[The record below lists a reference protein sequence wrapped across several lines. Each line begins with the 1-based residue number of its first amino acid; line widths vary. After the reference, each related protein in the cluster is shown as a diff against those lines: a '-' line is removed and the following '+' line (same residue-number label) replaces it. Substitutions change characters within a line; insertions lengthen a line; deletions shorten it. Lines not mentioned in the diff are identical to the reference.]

1 MSKKND
7 KQKDIEAEE
16 IKKVERE
23 FIPQE
28 KILEEKMINGLLNYV
43 REGKLPKGGNSIF
56 MDCYN
61 IIYNYTD
68 KQIGDFI
75 LEYHNAIVKKA
86 CTECYEKLKSLQGL
100 DFIDSFISYTDRLN
114 TLIFNLSRMFL
125 YISI

>member
-28 KILEEKMINGLLNYV
+28 KILEEKIINGLLNYV

-61 IIYNYTD
+61 IIYNIRFY
-68 KQIGDFI
+68 F
-75 LEYHNAIVKKA
+75 
-86 CTECYEKLKSLQGL
+86 
-100 DFIDSFISYTDRLN
+100 
-114 TLIFNLSRMFL
+114 
-125 YISI
+125 YISRYS